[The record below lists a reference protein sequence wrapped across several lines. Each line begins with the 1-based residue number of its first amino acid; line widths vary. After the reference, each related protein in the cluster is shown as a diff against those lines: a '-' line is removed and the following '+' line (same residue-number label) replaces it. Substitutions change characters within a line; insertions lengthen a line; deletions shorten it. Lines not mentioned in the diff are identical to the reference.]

1 MADHTNLEALIS
13 DTLVEMRRLG
23 YSENTITGFR
33 RMFAALS
40 RYAVSQGRK
49 ESGEELAIRFP
60 DAKFGVELTQ
70 PCQANPGGSY
80 LKAWLRAMRVLLEMG
95 ECGRVCKRMPG
106 DLVRTELPGE
116 LQSLPDSSDDAS
128 RRAGHPG
135 STACSRNGRIK
146 HFLIFLA
153 GNGGTDASCITE
165 SSAHDHVPA
174 KSSNHAKSV
183 RAILTALRCFLRHL
197 HLEGMTER
205 DLSPSVPN
213 PKPCYAP
220 ELPSTWTADEVS
232 RLMNGIDRG
241 NPTGKRDYAMLL
253 MVARLGL
260 RASDIKSML
269 ISDVDWSARTISIT
283 QHKTGVAPGLP
294 PPGDIGWAVI
304 DYLREGRPKAATCPQ
319 LFVRQVAP
327 FDAFGATAN
336 LTNILIRRARGAGI
350 RAPRDHK
357 TLHSLRH
364 ALAKRLP
371 GQEVP
376 TGDISRI
383 LGHVDRRTTGT
394 CLRMDVDSPSA
405 CALDPAPVA

>member
-49 ESGEELAIRFP
+49 EFSEELAIRFLN
-60 DAKFGVELTQ
+60 AKFGVELTQ

-95 ECGRVCKRMPG
+95 ECGCICKRMPG
-106 DLVRTELPGE
+106 DLVRTELPEE
-116 LQSLPDSSDDAS
+116 LQSLLDSSDDAS
-128 RRAGHPG
+128 RRAGHSE
-135 STACSRNGRIK
+135 STIYSRNGRIK

-153 GNGGTDASCITE
+153 GDGGTDASCVTG

-174 KSSNHAKSV
+174 RSSSHAKSV
-183 RAILTALRCFLRHL
+183 RAIPAALRCLLRHL
-197 HLEGMTER
+197 HSGGMTER

-213 PKPCYAP
+213 PKLHHAP
-220 ELPSTWTADEVS
+220 ELPPTWTADEVS
-232 RLMNGIDRG
+232 RLTSGIDRG
-241 NPTGKRDYAMLL
+241 NPTGRRDYAMLP
-253 MVARLGL
+253 MVARPGP
-260 RASDIKSML
+260 RASDIKSTPV
-269 ISDVDWSARTISIT
+269 SDVGWSARATSVT
-283 QHKTGVAPGLP
+283 RHEAGVPPELP

-304 DYLREGRPKAATCPQ
+304 DYLREGRPKAATCPP

>member
-23 YSENTITGFR
+23 YSENTITGLG

-80 LKAWLRAMRVLLEMG
+80 PRAWLRAMRVLLEMG
-95 ECGRVCKRMPG
+95 ECGCICKRMPG

-116 LQSLPDSSDDAS
+116 LQSLLDSSDDAS
-128 RRAGHPG
+128 RRAGHSE
-135 STACSRNGRIK
+135 STIYSRNGRTR

-232 RLMNGIDRG
+232 RLTDGIDRG

-260 RASDIKSML
+260 RASDIKSTPVP
-269 ISDVDWSARTISIT
+269 DVGWSARTISIT

-294 PPGDIGWAVI
+294 LPGDIGWAVI

-383 LGHVDRRTTGT
+383 LGHVDRRTTST
-394 CLRMDVDSPSA
+394 CPRTGVDSPSA
-405 CALDPAPVA
+405 CAPGPAPVA

>member
-23 YSENTITGFR
+23 YSENTMTGLG
-33 RMFAALS
+33 RMSAALS
-40 RYAVSQGRK
+40 RYAVSQGR
-49 ESGEELAIRFP
+49 EGSGEELAIRFP
-60 DAKFGVELTQ
+60 DARLGVELTQ
-70 PCQANPGGSY
+70 PCQADPGGSHPR
-80 LKAWLRAMRVLLEMG
+80 AWLRAMRVLLEMG
-95 ECGRVCKRMPG
+95 ECGRVRRRMPG
-106 DLVRTELPGE
+106 DLAWAGLPGG
-116 LQSLPDSSDDAS
+116 SRPLPGPSDDAS

-135 STACSRNGRIK
+135 STACSRNGRTR
-146 HFLIFLA
+146 HLSVLLA
-153 GNGGTDASCITE
+153 GDGGTDASCVTGG
-165 SSAHDHVPA
+165 SAHDHVPA
-174 KSSNHAKSV
+174 RSSNHAKSV

-232 RLMNGIDRG
+232 RLTDGIDRG
-241 NPTGKRDYAMLL
+241 NPTGRRDYAMLL
-253 MVARLGL
+253 MVARLGP
-260 RASDIKSML
+260 RAPGIKSTPVP
-269 ISDVDWSARTISIT
+269 DVGWSARTISIT
-283 QHKTGVAPGLP
+283 RHKTGVAPGLP
-294 PPGDIGWAVI
+294 PPDDIGWAVI
-304 DYLREGRPKAATCPQ
+304 DYLRGGRPKAATCPRP
-319 LFVRQVAP
+319 LVRQVAP

-336 LTNILIRRARGAGI
+336 LTNIPIGRARGAGI

-357 TLHSLRH
+357 TPRPLRH
-364 ALAKRLP
+364 APAKRLP

-394 CLRMDVDSPSA
+394 CLRTGVDSLSA
-405 CALDPAPVA
+405 CALDPAVIA